1 MHHED
6 YIKCRAPNYLLYV
19 QQSENFLQ
27 QFNMRVIEKV
37 DVNISKFIVS
47 RYMVN
52 YHNLGEA

>member
-6 YIKCRAPNYLLYV
+6 YIKCRAPTYLLYL

-27 QFNMRVIEKV
+27 QFNRRVLEKV
-37 DVNISKFIVS
+37 DVNISKIIVS

-52 YHNLGEA
+52 NCNLGEA